1 MECGAETAV
10 AAAPGRG
17 HRPGAALGGT
27 GVMQVTFQRGRP
39 LSGRKRVRAREAGG
53 TCNHGSRGPGPSD
66 TPPPR
71 PGLPGRRALTCTAS
85 RSPRGL
91 SGFGCAGQIAL
102 GTVLGVPR
110 RERQQS
116 GGRRRPGR
124 RRRRR
129 RTPAL
134 RSGET
139 HPPPGRSAAA
149 APDHFRGAGERGGAP
164 PGTSCRGAGK
174 TMAAANKGSAAR
186 ARRSAITAWRPHGDS
201 LSLRGAITSQR
212 LAGVLVLRRLRLLRT
227 QRGSWGKRG
236 GGGRHLASGG
246 CWGSLGRHFPFSLR
260 CGLSQIKSG
269 EVGGSPLLVGGLG
282 GYPEELASA
291 DGLVVPFGG
300 DLSPPSRLDTVPR

>member
-1 MECGAETAV
+1 MECSSGT

-27 GVMQVTFQRGRP
+27 GVLQVTFWRGRP
-39 LSGRKRVRAREAGG
+39 LSGRKRVRARAAGG
-53 TCNHGSRGPGPSD
+53 PCNHGGRGPGPSD

-91 SGFGCAGQIAL
+91 SDFGCADRTAL
-102 GTVLGVPR
+102 GSVLGVPR
-110 RERQQS
+110 RARQES
-116 GGRRRPGR
+116 GGRRRPG
-124 RRRRR
+124 RRRR

-149 APDHFRGAGERGGAP
+149 ALDHFRGAGERGGAP

-174 TMAAANKGSAAR
+174 TTAAANKGSAAR

-201 LSLRGAITSQR
+201 PPPARRDHLPTPGRGSGAGASSSSQNT
-212 LAGVLVLRRLRLLRT
+212 G
-227 QRGSWGKRG
+227 GSWGRSG
-236 GGGRHLASGG
+236 GGGCHLASGG
-246 CWGSLGRHFPFSLR
+246 CWGFLAGVFP
-260 CGLSQIKSG
+260 
-269 EVGGSPLLVGGLG
+269 
-282 GYPEELASA
+282 SA
-291 DGLVVPFGG
+291 YDVAYR
-300 DLSPPSRLDTVPR
+300 S

>member
-1 MECGAETAV
+1 MEYSAGT

-27 GVMQVTFQRGRP
+27 GVMQVTFWRGRP
-39 LSGRKRVRAREAGG
+39 LSGRKRVRARAAGG
-53 TCNHGSRGPGPSD
+53 PCNHGGRGPGPSD

-85 RSPRGL
+85 RSPRRL
-91 SGFGCAGQIAL
+91 SGFGCADRTAL
-102 GTVLGVPR
+102 GSVLGVQ
-110 RERQQS
+110 ES
-116 GGRRRPGR
+116 GGRRRPG
-124 RRRRR
+124 RRRR

-186 ARRSAITAWRPHGDS
+186 ARRSAITAWRPHGGS
-201 LSLRGAITSQR
+201 LRLRGAITSQR
-212 LAGVLVLRRLRLLRT
+212 LAGVAVPGRLRLLRT
-227 QRGSWGKRG
+227 LGAPGEG
-236 GGGRHLASGG
+236 GERDAAILL
-246 CWGSLGRHFPFSLR
+246 LGAAGVPWQAFSLQPATWLIAVKIW
-260 CGLSQIKSG
+260 G
-269 EVGGSPLLVGGLG
+269 GGLG
-282 GYPEELASA
+282 RLSWLENLGGCPEELASA
-291 DGLVVPFGG
+291 DGLLVPSGRG
-300 DLSPPSRLDTVPR
+300 